1 MLRAIDC
8 LQSVFLKTP
17 GTNALPLF
25 QARWLFWMLMWQP
38 CVLSPLCDPERGQ
51 SISEQSSSLCCT
63 KHTVFGVGG
72 RLEPESFPPIPG
84 LLRCTLLHL
93 QPPPPPPPPKK
104 NQWALLLP
112 SKQFIRNHCKISGEL
127 CWPCSRLWTTYPK
140 AFLNILILAD
150 YVLMKSSL

>member
-1 MLRAIDC
+1 MIPRRLINRIMLRAIEC

-17 GTNALPLF
+17 RHYCTAPISSKVAVLNVDVAT
-25 QARWLFWMLMWQP
+25 M
-38 CVLSPLCDPERGQ
+38 CVIPPLCDPERGQ

-93 QPPPPPPPPKK
+93 QPTPKK
-104 NQWALLLP
+104 QRSLLLP

-127 CWPCSRLWTTYPK
+127 CCLCSCL
-140 AFLNILILAD
+140 
-150 YVLMKSSL
+150 